1 MPSNSCVVIG
11 CDTKY
16 SDKTVLRHRFPKD
29 KNTFDVWVKRSG
41 NNKLLN
47 KPIDIVYKSFIMCDK
62 HFEETCRSPGS
73 KKLITNSL
81 PTLNLP
87 GKYIILSFYNMLKFS
102 IFCNICFLLYVL

>member
-16 SDKTVLRHRFPKD
+16 NDKNIIRHRFPKD
-29 KNTFDVWVKRSG
+29 EMIFNIWVQRSG

-47 KPIDIVYKSFIMCDK
+47 KSINDVYKSFIMCDK
-62 HFEETCRSPGS
+62 HFEQNCKSAGF
-73 KKLITNSL
+73 KKLIWYAV

-87 GKYIILSFYNMLKFS
+87 GEIHF
-102 IFCNICFLLYVL
+102 